1 MPKHSQC
8 SIARG
13 RWVIP
18 VAAVFVALLTVAPAH
33 VLAQKLV
40 PTAPVFVPPMAPVRQ
55 LPTGTGGG
63 PGGLAPAMPD
73 FTPAPTPVAPTPVAP
88 AAPAPAA
95 ATPAPVPLIRFRC
108 EVAPGDSTCR
118 EQAPPDA
125 GGSDESCDCT
135 RDFCYSD
142 AAGARFCEKS

>member
-1 MPKHSQC
+1 
-8 SIARG
+8 
-13 RWVIP
+13 
-18 VAAVFVALLTVAPAH
+18 VAAVFVAVLAVAPAP

-40 PTAPVFVPPMAPVRQ
+40 PTAPVFVPPRAPVPQ
-55 LPTGTGGG
+55 LPTGTGGA
-63 PGGLAPAMPD
+63 LAPAMPD
-73 FTPAPTPVAPTPVAP
+73 FTPSPAPTPTAP

-125 GGSDESCDCT
+125 GGSDESCDCA

-142 AAGARFCEKS
+142 PAGARFCEKS

>member
-1 MPKHSQC
+1 M
-8 SIARG
+8 ARG

-18 VAAVFVALLTVAPAH
+18 VAAVFVALFTVVTPAH

-40 PTAPVFVPPMAPVRQ
+40 PTAPVFVPPMAPVPQ
-55 LPTGTGGG
+55 LPTGAGGG
-63 PGGLAPAMPD
+63 PGGLEPAMPD
-73 FTPAPTPVAPTPVAP
+73 FTPSPAIVAPTPVAP

-108 EVAPGDSTCR
+108 EVAPGDNTCR
-118 EQAPPDA
+118 EQAPPD

>member
-1 MPKHSQC
+1 MPKHSYR

-18 VAAVFVALLTVAPAH
+18 VAAVFVAVLTLVPAQ
-33 VLAQKLV
+33 VGAQRAV
-40 PTAPVFVPPMAPVRQ
+40 PTAPVLVRPMAPVPQ
-55 LPTGTGGG
+55 LPTGTGGA
-63 PGGLAPAMPD
+63 LAPAMPD
-73 FTPAPTPVAPTPVAP
+73 FTPAPAVVAPTPVAP
-88 AAPAPAA
+88 AA
-95 ATPAPVPLIRFRC
+95 ATPAPAPFIRFRC

-142 AAGARFCEKS
+142 PAGTRFCEKS

>member
-1 MPKHSQC
+1 MHSHR
-8 SIARG
+8 SIVRG
-13 RWVIP
+13 RWVVP
-18 VAAVFVALLTVAPAH
+18 VAVVVVALLTIAPAQ
-33 VLAQKLV
+33 VAAQKLV
-40 PTAPVFVPPMAPVRQ
+40 PTAPVFVPPIAPVPQ
-55 LPTGTGGG
+55 LPTGTGGA
-63 PGGLAPAMPD
+63 LAPAMPD
-73 FTPAPTPVAPTPVAP
+73 FTPSPAVVAPSPVGP

-125 GGSDESCDCT
+125 GGSDENCDCA

-142 AAGARFCEKS
+142 PAGPRFCEKS